1 MAFRS
6 MYRSG
11 EPGSRNVTAG
21 AAFRAGSCW
30 LVNSSPLSKYLRRT
44 AQAVRLRGP
53 LANDPTSQILHALL
67 VGLACAMIL
76 ELAVLPISPRKPALA
91 ALVLTFTGMSIVVPL
106 GLLHRGSIRAAS
118 LAFLSGNWLV
128 FTLVIVL
135 NGGIR
140 SVGAVYYLVL
150 PISAAWLLGYRAA
163 LVSAGIC
170 LGNLLIMA
178 VLELNGRPM
187 PLYFPGTPLAIWLS
201 VVEAMVMAAVPI
213 ARILQIYKET
223 LARLRE
229 YQGRLEELVQQRTA
243 ELVIA
248 RDQALAANQAKSVF
262 LANISHEL
270 RTPLNAIL
278 GFSSLL
284 REDPGISGRQRE
296 DVDIVNRSGEHLLNL
311 IDNVLDMAK
320 IEAGGTVVENVP
332 FNLNQLVLDVTDLM
346 RVRAEEKDL
355 ELFLDQGLEIS
366 CFVRADAAKLRQVL
380 INLLGNAIKY
390 TERGN
395 VTLHLSARRLDARQ
409 RRLLIFEVEDTGIGI
424 SANDQARIFEP
435 FVQLGKTAIHQGTGL
450 GLAITRQYVELM
462 GGRIEV
468 ESTPD
473 EGSLFRLELPV
484 ELTEQIALIPG
495 EANRKQII
503 GLAAGQS
510 AYRILIVEDETE
522 NRLLL
527 KRLLEDVGFR
537 VQTAEN
543 GAAGVEL
550 FRTWRPHF
558 IWMDRRMP
566 LMDGVEATRRIRA
579 LGGPNVKIVAVTASV
594 FADQREE
601 LLAAGL
607 NDFVRKP
614 YRPEEVFDC
623 MARHLG
629 VRYVYRE
636 AETAFAGKPI
646 RVVRLEALATLPVE
660 LRRELQNALIT
671 LDTGRVTG
679 LVRRVSELDPD
690 LGGALAH
697 HTDRLEY
704 SPILGALENG
714 TGNRTEVRG

>member
-1 MAFRS
+1 M
-6 MYRSG
+6 
-11 EPGSRNVTAG
+11 VD
-21 AAFRAGSCW
+21 
-30 LVNSSPLSKYLRRT
+30 SSPLSKYLRRS

-67 VGLACAMIL
+67 VALACAFTL
-76 ELAVLPISPRKPALA
+76 EFAALPFSPRRTALA
-91 ALVLTFTGMSIVVPL
+91 ALVLTFTVLSVLAPL
-106 GLLHRGSIRAAS
+106 ALLHRGSLRGAS
-118 LAFLSGNWLV
+118 LTFLLGNWLV
-128 FTLVIVL
+128 FTLVIIL

-140 SVGAVYYLVL
+140 SVGAVYYLVV

-178 VLELNGRPM
+178 VLELSGRPM
-187 PLYFPGTPLAIWLS
+187 PVYLPGTPLEIWLS
-201 VVEAMVMAAVPI
+201 VVEAMIMAAVPI

-229 YQGRLEELVQQRTA
+229 YQGSLEELVQQRTA

-248 RDQALAANQAKSVF
+248 RDQAQAANHAKSVF

-296 DVDIVNRSGEHLLNL
+296 DVEIVNCSGEHLLNL

-320 IEAGGTVVENVP
+320 IEAGGTVVENAR
-332 FNLNQLVLDVTDLM
+332 FNLNQLVRDVTDLM
-346 RVRAEEKDL
+346 RARAAEKDL
-355 ELFLDQGLEIS
+355 ELFLDQALEIP
-366 CFVRADAAKLRQVL
+366 CFVRADASKLRQVL
-380 INLLGNAIKY
+380 INLLSNAIKY
-390 TERGN
+390 TEQGN
-395 VTLHLSARRLDARQ
+395 VTLHLSTKAADSRERI
-409 RRLLIFEVEDTGIGI
+409 LLIFEVEDTGIGI
-424 SANDQARIFEP
+424 AASEQARIFEP
-435 FVQLGKTAIHQGTGL
+435 FVQIGKAAVHKGTGL

-462 GGRIEV
+462 AGRIEV

-484 ELTEQIALIPG
+484 ELTEQSAVIP
-495 EANRKQII
+495 EESNRERII
-503 GLAAGQS
+503 GLAAGQL

-601 LLAAGL
+601 LHAAGL
-607 NDFVRKP
+607 DDFVRKP

-629 VRYVYRE
+629 VRYVYRQ
-636 AETAFAGKPI
+636 AATAFAEKPI
-646 RVVRLEALATLPVE
+646 RAVRLGALATLPVE

-679 LVRRVSELDPD
+679 LVRRVAELDPE

-697 HTDRLEY
+697 HTDRFEY
-704 SPILGALENG
+704 SPILGALGNG
-714 TGNRTEVRG
+714 TGNRTEVTR